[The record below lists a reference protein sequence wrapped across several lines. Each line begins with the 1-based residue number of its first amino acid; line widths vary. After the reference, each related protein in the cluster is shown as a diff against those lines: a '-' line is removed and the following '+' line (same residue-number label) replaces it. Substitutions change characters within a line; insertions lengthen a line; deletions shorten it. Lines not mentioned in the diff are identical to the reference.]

1 MTLNFDIDTND
12 KTGLVSPQSA
22 WRKCLD
28 RIPARYVLAVLG
40 FFGCCNVAALRVN
53 LSVAMVSMINDTA
66 AYGKHASHECSGP
79 SHSNSTEIVKEGE
92 FNWTPDVQSN
102 IVGGFFYGYVLMQIP
117 GGRLAER
124 FGGKWL
130 VGLGIFCTSVLTML
144 TPVAARWDIK
154 ALIALRVFEGLCEGV
169 VLPALHCMLGTWL
182 PKYERSIFTTI
193 IYSGTQIGTVIA
205 MPISGEL
212 CYSDRFGGW
221 PSVFYVFGALGCFWF
236 IFWALF
242 IHEMPEKHPHISK
255 AELIL
260 IQTGKET
267 SRNEALPIPWK
278 SILTSVPVWILMITH
293 FGQNWGFYIFLTE
306 LPSYLSSILHF
317 NIESN
322 GFLSAVPHLMY
333 AIVGWIV
340 SYMADNIRKKD
351 KYSINTIRKVCNGI
365 GFFGPAI
372 CLVGVILVGCD
383 YVWSVVFL
391 TLALGF
397 NGCTY
402 SGFMVTHVDMSPHFA
417 GTLMGLSN
425 GLATTAGFIG
435 PKVIGLLT
443 ENNETLNQWRIIF
456 MIAVAVYIVTG
467 LLFVLFGSAKS
478 QKWGLNIEPE
488 LSVTEKEDKINDVD
502 LK

>member
-317 NIESN
+317 NIE
-322 GFLSAVPHLMY
+322 
-333 AIVGWIV
+333 
-340 SYMADNIRKKD
+340 R
-351 KYSINTIRKVCNGI
+351 
-365 GFFGPAI
+365 FFGPAI